1 MAVVS
6 DIIRE
11 AAGCVISVEGCSR
24 VDFKTLVR
32 TGVLCI
38 GLLKVGTV
46 AEGCSSDSTPAC

>member
-1 MAVVS
+1 MDVK
-6 DIIRE
+6 I
-11 AAGCVISVEGCSR
+11 
-24 VDFKTLVR
+24 LVG